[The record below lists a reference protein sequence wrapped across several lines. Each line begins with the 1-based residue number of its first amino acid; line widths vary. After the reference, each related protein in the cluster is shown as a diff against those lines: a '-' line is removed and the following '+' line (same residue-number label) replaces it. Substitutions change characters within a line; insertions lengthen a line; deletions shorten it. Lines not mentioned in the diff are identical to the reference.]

1 MDSVAKWSKEW
12 KLQLNS
18 AKSEVALF
26 TLDSSQAKC
35 KPHITIHGSPINH
48 NPTPKFLGVTLNRSL
63 SFGPHVTNT
72 IQKATFK
79 LRILGAV
86 GNTSW
91 GWKKHDLKRVYQSH
105 ILSVI
110 HYAGGGW
117 QPWLSNTNI
126 LKLETA
132 QNRAL
137 RLITG
142 QGMSSPVEAL
152 RAEAGIPSIT
162 TQIRRNCVHIREK
175 ALRLPANHP
184 RHTAFTAPAPRRL
197 PKRKDARS
205 TAEAATSRIPDLR
218 HERIQL
224 GYFEVPPWNAGLGK
238 VEIFAQLEGISGK
251 TDDKCLIK
259 SRAIDRA
266 KYLAAD
272 YNIYILMAPPP
283 RVSRKAEPV

>member
-1 MDSVAKWSKEW
+1 
-12 KLQLNS
+12 
-18 AKSEVALF
+18 
-26 TLDSSQAKC
+26 
-35 KPHITIHGSPINH
+35 
-48 NPTPKFLGVTLNRSL
+48 
-63 SFGPHVTNT
+63 
-72 IQKATFK
+72 
-79 LRILGAV
+79 
-86 GNTSW
+86 
-91 GWKKHDLKRVYQSH
+91 
-105 ILSVI
+105 
-110 HYAGGGW
+110 
-117 QPWLSNTNI
+117 
-126 LKLETA
+126 
-132 QNRAL
+132 
-137 RLITG
+137 
-142 QGMSSPVEAL
+142 MSSPVEAL

-197 PKRKDARS
+197 PKCKDARS

-272 YNIYILMAPPP
+272 YNIYTDGSAAEGVTQGGAGVVITTGDP
-283 RVSRKAEPV
+283 VSPKVITTPVLVGFL